1 MKEDQLSDL
10 LGLLSDRKSRELLN
24 IMVEPG
30 FDTITLRKKSK
41 MTRKQIYS
49 RTCKMLKIGLISR
62 SKGKLSVTSFGKA
75 ILQNLQFSQKL
86 LEDKWKFK
94 AINAIDL
101 QDMSVEEHKK
111 LVHSIL
117 NDAKLERILWN
128 VK

>member
-24 IMVEPG
+24 TMVEPG
-30 FDTITLRKKSK
+30 FNTITLRKKSK

-49 RTCKMLKIGLISR
+49 RTCKMLKMGRVSR
-62 SKGKLSVTSFGKA
+62 SKGQLSVTIFGKA
-75 ILQNLQFSQKL
+75 TLQNLQYIQKM

-94 AINAIDL
+94 AVNAIDSL
-101 QDMSVEEHKK
+101 DMSVEEHKK

-117 NDAKLERILWN
+117 NDAKIEKIIWN

>member
-1 MKEDQLSDL
+1 
-10 LGLLSDRKSRELLN
+10 
-24 IMVEPG
+24 
-30 FDTITLRKKSK
+30 
-41 MTRKQIYS
+41 
-49 RTCKMLKIGLISR
+49 MLKIGLISR

-94 AINAIDL
+94 AIDAIDL
-101 QDMSVEEHKK
+101 QDMNIEEHKK

>member
-1 MKEDQLSDL
+1 
-10 LGLLSDRKSRELLN
+10 
-24 IMVEPG
+24 MVEPG
-30 FDTITLRKKSK
+30 FNTITLRKKSK

-62 SKGKLSVTSFGKA
+62 SKGKLLVTIFGKA
-75 ILQNLQFSQKL
+75 TLQNLQFSQKL

-117 NDAKLERILWN
+117 DDAKIEKILWN

>member
-49 RTCKMLKIGLISR
+49 RTCKMLKIGLISIVVER
-62 SKGKLSVTSFGKA
+62 FLVK
-75 ILQNLQFSQKL
+75 ILQNLNL
-86 LEDKWKFK
+86 
-94 AINAIDL
+94 
-101 QDMSVEEHKK
+101 
-111 LVHSIL
+111 
-117 NDAKLERILWN
+117 AKTFER
-128 VK
+128 

>member
-49 RTCKMLKIGLISR
+49 RTCKMLI
-62 SKGKLSVTSFGKA
+62 TA
-75 ILQNLQFSQKL
+75 
-86 LEDKWKFK
+86 
-94 AINAIDL
+94 
-101 QDMSVEEHKK
+101 K
-111 LVHSIL
+111 LVER
-117 NDAKLERILWN
+117 KL
-128 VK
+128 KQSST

>member
-1 MKEDQLSDL
+1 
-10 LGLLSDRKSRELLN
+10 
-24 IMVEPG
+24 MVEPG

-49 RTCKMLKIGLISR
+49 RTCTMLKIGLISR
-62 SKGKLSVTSFGKA
+62 SKGKLSVTICGKA

-94 AINAIDL
+94 AIDAIDL
-101 QDMSVEEHKK
+101 QDMKIEEHKK

-117 NDAKLERILWN
+117 NDAKIEKILWN
-128 VK
+128 VR